1 MPTREE
7 LKALQA
13 LPLERKI
20 LITQTRI
27 IEWYK
32 KFNGQVYI
40 SFSGGKDSTVLLH
53 LVRQLY
59 PDIEA
64 VFVDTGL
71 EYPEIRTF
79 IKQFDNVTIL
89 RPKMRFDEVI
99 KKYGYPVISKEV
111 AQAIGEAR
119 RSLELGKTDTARL
132 RNLRGTLKQ
141 ASGGGRPC
149 FNHEK
154 YEPLLH
160 VDFKI
165 SDRCCK
171 VMKKATIKAYEN
183 TNGKHPLIAQL
194 ACEGR
199 LRKINWLRHGCNA
212 FNKSQPTSNPL
223 AFWTEQDILRYIK
236 KHDLPIARVYGDIV
250 IRADDGNFYENTLC
264 DCGVKLCTTGCDR
277 TGCIFC
283 GFGAHLDKGESRFER
298 LKRTHPRQY
307 DYCMGGGAY
316 DTDGYWKPT
325 KEGLGMR
332 HCVQILNEI
341 YGKDFI
347 RI

>member
-1 MPTREE
+1 M
-7 LKALQA
+7 
-13 LPLERKI
+13 
-20 LITQTRI
+20 
-27 IEWYK
+27 
-32 KFNGQVYI
+32 
-40 SFSGGKDSTVLLH
+40 LH

-89 RPKMRFDEVI
+89 RPKMQFNEVI
-99 KKYGYPVISKEV
+99 TKYGYPLISKEV

-119 RSLELGKTDTARL
+119 RSLELGKTDTAKL
-132 RNLRGTLKQ
+132 RKLRGTLKQ
-141 ASGGGRPC
+141 ASGGGRSC

-165 SDRCCK
+165 SDRCCN

-199 LRKINWLRHGCNA
+199 LRKTNWLRHGCNA
-212 FNKSQPTSNPL
+212 FNKSRPTSNPL

-236 KHDLPIARVYGDIV
+236 EYKLPLASVYGEIV
-250 IRADDGNFYENTLC
+250 YS
-264 DCGVKLCTTGCDR
+264 CGGLLYGSCLGSYGELCTTGCDR

-283 GFGAHLDKGESRFER
+283 AFGVHLEKNESRFER
-298 LKRTHPRQY
+298 LKHTHPRQY
-307 DYCMGGGAY
+307 EYCLFGGAY
-316 DTDGYWKPT
+316 DTDGLWKPT
-325 KEGLGMR
+325 KDGLGMK
-332 HCVQILNEI
+332 HVFDTLNEI
-341 YGKDFI
+341 YGQNFI
-347 RI
+347 KY